1 VTASQAEFGIVVAKD
16 IMIPMRDGVRLA
28 TDVYW
33 PAKDGERVQGR
44 LPTILGRTS
53 YDKNWREL
61 WVDPVANFFTKR
73 GYAVALQ
80 DLRGRYASEGLGQY
94 HHTANVHEGEDGHDT
109 IEWIAEQ
116 SWSSGRVGMVGS
128 SHGGI
133 VQTAAS
139 LTRPPHLTAIWV
151 DVAPTNIFAHQSREG
166 GAMSLQM
173 FGALFLHAYDSQEI
187 RDDPA
192 ARAEVIEGWENIDGI
207 LRSMPF
213 ELGETP
219 LRAVSNLENVL
230 FHYFYDGE
238 YNDIWGMEICD
249 QGRHFEKAADV
260 PGVFSGGWYDPFAV
274 AMTGQYAA
282 MAGQNESVQRLLMGP
297 WTHGAMRGGATY
309 SGDVDFGPET
319 GYGNAVYNGHR
330 LRWFD
335 RWLKDEDT
343 GVEDDPP
350 VRIFVMGGG
359 DGGRNAEGRL
369 NHGGVWRSENEW
381 PLGRTV
387 LTTYYLRSD
396 GGLSTE
402 TPGVDDLPADY
413 VHDPERPVPTIAS
426 SVTGLSQLV
435 KVPEGVDP
443 AQWPPRRRMRPV
455 MIEGGAHQ
463 KEAPGIFGC
472 RPPYPMLS
480 ARPDVRVFQSD
491 PLIEDLEVT
500 GAIDVTLWVSSSA
513 IDTDFTAKLL
523 DIYPPSEDYLEGYHL
538 NLADSIIR
546 MRFRN
551 GYEREEMMDTGEV
564 CRVRIALPPTSNL
577 FMAGHRIRVDIAGSS
592 FPKFDVNPN
601 TGEPLG
607 RHTHTVKARST
618 VYLDRERPSHVV
630 LPIIPAPAS
639 RRCDRGRHCGHRS
652 AGRVLSRT

>member
-1 VTASQAEFGIVVAKD
+1 MTASQAEFGIVVARD
-16 IMIPMRDGVRLA
+16 IMVPMRDGVRLA

-61 WVDPVANFFTKR
+61 WVDPVANFFAHR

-80 DLRGRYASEGLGQY
+80 DLRGRSASEGLGQY

-109 IEWIAEQ
+109 IEWIAAQ
-116 SWSSGRVGMVGS
+116 PWSTGRVGMVGS

-139 LTRPPHLTAIWV
+139 LTRPPHLTTIWV

-192 ARAEVIEGWENIDGI
+192 ARAEVIEGWENIGD
-207 LRSMPF
+207 LLSSMPF
-213 ELGETP
+213 EPGKTP
-219 LRAVSNLENVL
+219 LRVVPSLEKVL
-230 FHYFYDGE
+230 FHYFYDGV

-309 SGDVDFGPET
+309 SGDVDFGPEA
-319 GYGNAVYNGHR
+319 GYGNAVYNEHR
-330 LRWFD
+330 LHWFD

-343 GVEDDPP
+343 GVEDEPP

-359 DGGRNAEGRL
+359 DGERNAEGRL

-381 PLGRTV
+381 PLGRMV
-387 LTTYYLRSD
+387 LTTYYLRSG
-396 GGLSTE
+396 GGLSRE
-402 TPGVDDLPADY
+402 TPAEDEPPADY
-413 VHDPERPVPTIAS
+413 VHDPERPVPTISS

-463 KEAPGIFGC
+463 QEAPGIFGC
-472 RPPYPMLS
+472 RPPYPLLS
-480 ARPDVRVFQSD
+480 ERRDVLVFQSD
-491 PLIEDLEVT
+491 PLIEDLEIT

-513 IDTDFTAKLL
+513 IDTDFTTKLL
-523 DIYPPSEDYLEGYHL
+523 DIYPPSEDYAGGYHL

-551 GYEREEMMDTGEV
+551 GYEREEMMDPGEV

-577 FMAGHRIRVDIAGSS
+577 VKAGHRIRLDVASSS

-607 RHTHTVKARST
+607 RHTHTVKARNT

-630 LPIIPAPAS
+630 LPIIPAP
-639 RRCDRGRHCGHRS
+639 RRR
-652 AGRVLSRT
+652 